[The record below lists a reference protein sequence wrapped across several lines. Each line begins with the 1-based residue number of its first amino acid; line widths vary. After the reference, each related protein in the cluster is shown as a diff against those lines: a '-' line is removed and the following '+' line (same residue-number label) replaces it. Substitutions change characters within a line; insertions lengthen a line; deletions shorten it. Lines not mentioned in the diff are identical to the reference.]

1 VLRSLSVTMV
11 LVVAACGDA
20 STKDPNT
27 QTQSPTTTSVP
38 NAPDPSSSSS
48 SSSSSGGGDTD
59 AGGGVAACLAAC
71 EAKYPAGVPKGDAID
86 ACWKQ
91 NCYDPCNGMAPSST
105 QFGAQHGACKY
116 DVKTP
121 AAACSLRRLSYLVTP
136 ASGLQYGVHVSAT
149 QPSRAAVTVLHA
161 GAFA

>member
-1 VLRSLSVTMV
+1 MV

-121 AAACSLRRLSYLVTP
+121 AAACSQCTVDKCCAAWDACFGDEDCAALNKCTI
-136 ASGLQYGVHVSAT
+136 ACYGD
-149 QPSRAAVTVLHA
+149 
-161 GAFA
+161 